1 MTEAPLSPAPD
12 ANPLPDLGVAP
23 VTPPITPPDLG
34 VAPVTP
40 EAVASPYTF
49 SMSDKSKPKGEDG
62 KHPPVQINMD
72 LNRVPAEVQDY
83 LFKTAI
89 KAYVQNRTST
99 AFSAADKANAD
110 NGWLAYESAIAHDP
124 LQSGVP
130 MPSTPKVEVDFYDV
144 IQQAVK
150 ALYENTIGKRD
161 GTGTK
166 KKPERKD
173 PLISA
178 ITRTVVQE
186 VFEKNYALD
195 NNYKFPMASKE
206 VGTDGL
212 AYLRAKMA
220 ANVAAGI
227 ATAEQM
233 DYILET
239 KYLKPAR
246 IMLGLDAPGKLK
258 DAVGI
263 L

>member
-1 MTEAPLSPAPD
+1 MTEATIELSPAQNP
-12 ANPLPDLGVAP
+12 APLPDLGAP
-23 VTPPITPPDLG
+23 LPDLG
-34 VAPVTP
+34 APPVQP
-40 EAVASPYTF
+40 EQPVVGIPYSF
-49 SMSDKSKPKGEDG
+49 KMSDKSKPKGEDG
-62 KHPPVQINMD
+62 KHPLLDIEMD
-72 LNRVPAEVQDY
+72 LSRVSDDVRDY
-83 LFKTAI
+83 LFKNAI

-99 AFSAADKANAD
+99 AYSAADKANAD
-110 NGWLAYESAIAHDP
+110 NGWSAYDSAVAKDP
-124 LQSGVP
+124 LQTAVP
-130 MPSTPKVEVDFYDV
+130 QPTEAKVEVDFYGV
-144 IQQAVK
+144 IRQAIM

-173 PLISA
+173 PLVSA
-178 ITRTVVQE
+178 VTRTVIQE

-206 VGTDGL
+206 VGTDGI

-220 ANVAAGI
+220 ANVASGA

-233 DYILET
+233 EYVLEA

-246 IMLGLDAPGKLK
+246 IMLGLENLTGKGKDAPG
-258 DAVGI
+258 I